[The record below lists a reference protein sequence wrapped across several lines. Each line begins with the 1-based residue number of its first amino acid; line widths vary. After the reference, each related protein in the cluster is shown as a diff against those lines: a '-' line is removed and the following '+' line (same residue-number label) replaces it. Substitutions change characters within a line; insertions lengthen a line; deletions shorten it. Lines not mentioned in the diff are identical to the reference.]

1 MQLKYLNKLAKRLKT
16 DHIQMNPSSDAQ
28 FRTLHLLSNSRK
40 LPEAYLEFMR
50 IMGNGAKGDFL
61 KGDSCFMDEI
71 EDLKQGAEELLEEN
85 QSKQKLK
92 EEDFVFWM
100 SQGCM
105 FCFFRLND
113 GNNPPVYFYNETGE
127 DRFIKIA
134 HSLTEFFSN
143 RYACSRELF
152 KEK

>member
-92 EEDFVFWM
+92 EEIDLITEEIENL
-100 SQGCM
+100 Q
-105 FCFFRLND
+105 
-113 GNNPPVYFYNETGE
+113 
-127 DRFIKIA
+127 
-134 HSLTEFFSN
+134 SLEARTVQEKEQI
-143 RYACSRELF
+143 CSDI
-152 KEK
+152 